1 MSYAANRTVAEN
13 GDLRNK
19 KNPDEQGRAKRRT
32 FEAGF
37 KLRVL
42 DEWDRADAPERSA
55 ILRREGIYSSM
66 ISDWKRQRR
75 EGLLHEDQGV
85 RNPDGRGGP
94 SYAEVDR
101 LRRENQRLQEEL
113 AKTKFVI
120 EVQGKVSAL
129 LEELSKS
136 ADTETPET

>member
-1 MSYAANRTVAEN
+1 MSYAANRTVAKN

-19 KNPDEQGRAKRRT
+19 RDPDQLGRAKRRT

-42 DEWDRADAPERSA
+42 EEWDRADAAERSA

-75 EGLLHEDQGV
+75 EGLLKDGSRSPE
-85 RNPDGRGGP
+85 GRGGP

-101 LRRENQRLQEEL
+101 LRRENATLREQLSK
-113 AKTKFVI
+113 ANFVI

-129 LEELSKS
+129 LDELSKS
-136 ADTETPET
+136 ADSDE

>member
-1 MSYAANRTVAEN
+1 MAYAANRTVAEN
-13 GDLRNK
+13 GDLRNR

-32 FEAGF
+32 FAADF

-42 DEWDRADAPERSA
+42 EEWERADAVERSA

-75 EGLLHEDQGV
+75 EGLLDNDGTRRPE
-85 RNPDGRGGP
+85 GRGGP

-101 LRRENQRLQEEL
+101 LRRENAKLQDDL
-113 AKTKFVI
+113 AKARFVI

-136 ADTETPET
+136 ADTDTPET

>member
-1 MSYAANRTVAEN
+1 MTYTANRTVAQN

-19 KNPDEQGRAKRRT
+19 KDPNDQGRAKRRT
-32 FEAGF
+32 FGAGF

-42 DEWDRADAPERSA
+42 DEWDRADAAERSA

-75 EGLLHEDQGV
+75 EGLLDNDGSRRPE
-85 RNPDGRGGP
+85 GRGGP

-101 LRRENQRLQEEL
+101 LRRENARLQEEL

-136 ADTETPET
+136 ADSDTNET

>member
-1 MSYAANRTVAEN
+1 MTDTSPRNVTKN
-13 GDLRNK
+13 GDLRNRRD
-19 KNPDEQGRAKRRT
+19 PDQPGRAKRRT

-42 DEWDRADAPERSA
+42 EEWDRADAAERSA

-75 EGLLHEDQGV
+75 EGLLDNDGSRRPE
-85 RNPDGRGGP
+85 GRGGP

-101 LRRENQRLQEEL
+101 LRRENAKLQEQL
-113 AKTKFVI
+113 TKANFVI

-136 ADTETPET
+136 ADTDEPET

>member
-1 MSYAANRTVAEN
+1 MTDVQARNVAEN

-19 KNPDEQGRAKRRT
+19 KDPEQRARAKRRT

-42 DEWDRADAPERSA
+42 EEWDRADAAERSA

-75 EGLLHEDQGV
+75 EGLLDNDGS
-85 RNPDGRGGP
+85 RSPSGRGGP

-101 LRRENQRLQEEL
+101 LRRENAKLQEEL
-113 AKTKFVI
+113 TKAKFVI

-136 ADTETPET
+136 ADSDTNET

>member
-1 MSYAANRTVAEN
+1 MTDVTARNVAKN
-13 GDLRNK
+13 GGLRNK
-19 KNPDEQGRAKRRT
+19 KDPDQADRAKRRT

-42 DEWDRADAPERSA
+42 EEWDRSEAAERSA
-55 ILRREGIYSSM
+55 ILRREGLYSST
-66 ISDWKRQRR
+66 IADWKRQRR
-75 EGLLHEDQGV
+75 AGTLRDGGA
-85 RNPDGRGGP
+85 RSPDGRGGP
-94 SYAEVDR
+94 SFAEVDR
-101 LRRENQRLQEEL
+101 LRRDNLRLQEEL
-113 AKTKFVI
+113 AKAKFVI

>member
-19 KNPDEQGRAKRRT
+19 KNPDEKGRAKRRT

-42 DEWDRADAPERSA
+42 EEWDRADAPERSA

-66 ISDWKRQRR
+66 ISDWKRQKR
-75 EGLLHEDQGV
+75 EGILRENQGV
-85 RNPDGRGGP
+85 RNPEGRGGP

-101 LRRENQRLQEEL
+101 LRRQNQKLEEEL
-113 AKTKFVI
+113 AKAKFVI
-120 EVQGKVSAL
+120 EIQGKVSAL
-129 LEELSKS
+129 LGELSKS
-136 ADTETPET
+136 ADSDPNET

>member
-1 MSYAANRTVAEN
+1 MAYSANRTVAEN
-13 GDLRNK
+13 GGLVNK
-19 KNPDEQGRAKRRT
+19 PDPERTERAKRRS

-42 DEWDRADAPERSA
+42 DQWDRADAAERSA

-75 EGLLHEDQGV
+75 EGLLKDGS
-85 RNPDGRGGP
+85 RTPTGRGGP

-101 LRRENQRLQEEL
+101 LRRENQKLQAQL
-113 AKTKFVI
+113 AKAQLVI

-136 ADTETPET
+136 AATDDNET

>member
-1 MSYAANRTVAEN
+1 MTEPAKRNITKT

-19 KNPDEQGRAKRRT
+19 PDPDAGKAKRRT
-32 FEAGF
+32 FESGF

-42 DEWDRADAPERSA
+42 EEWDRAEVGERSA
-55 ILRREGIYSSM
+55 ILRREGSYSST
-66 ISDWKRQRR
+66 IADWKRQRR
-75 EGLLHEDQGV
+75 EGSLQNGGARTPE
-85 RNPDGRGGP
+85 GRGGP

-113 AKTKFVI
+113 AKAKFVI

-136 ADTETPET
+136 ADTDKPET

>member
-19 KNPDEQGRAKRRT
+19 KDPDEVGRSKRRS

-42 DEWDRADAPERSA
+42 EEWDRAEAAERSA

-75 EGLLHEDQGV
+75 EGLLDNDGARRGE
-85 RNPDGRGGP
+85 GRGGP

-101 LRRENQRLQEEL
+101 LRRENAKLQAAL
-113 AKTKFVI
+113 TKATFVI

-129 LEELSKS
+129 LEEISKS
-136 ADTETPET
+136 ADTDTTET

>member
-1 MSYAANRTVAEN
+1 MTAVTARNVADN

-19 KNPDEQGRAKRRT
+19 KDPNQTDRAKRRT

-42 DEWDRADAPERSA
+42 QEWDRADAPERSA

-75 EGLLHEDQGV
+75 EGLLKDGV
-85 RNPDGRGGP
+85 RGPEGRGGP

-101 LRRENQRLQEEL
+101 LRRENQKLQEEL
-113 AKTKFVI
+113 AKAKFVI
-120 EVQGKVSAL
+120 EIQGKVSAL

-136 ADTETPET
+136 ADTDPNET

>member
-1 MSYAANRTVAEN
+1 MTDTTDRVVAKN
-13 GDLRNK
+13 GDLRNRK
-19 KNPDEQGRAKRRT
+19 DPEEHARAKRRT

-42 DEWDRADAPERSA
+42 AEWDRSEAAERSA
-55 ILRREGIYSSM
+55 ILRREGLYSST

-75 EGLLHEDQGV
+75 EGLLDNDGARRPE
-85 RNPDGRGGP
+85 GRGGP

-101 LRRENQRLQEEL
+101 LRREKQKLEEEL
-113 AKTKFVI
+113 ARARFVI

-136 ADTETPET
+136 AATEENET

>member
-1 MSYAANRTVAEN
+1 MTDVSRRNIADN

-19 KNPDEQGRAKRRT
+19 PDRDQPERPRRRT

-42 DEWDRADAPERSA
+42 DEWDRADAVERSA

-75 EGLLHEDQGV
+75 EGVLADGS
-85 RNPDGRGGP
+85 RTPGGRGGP

-101 LRRENQRLQEEL
+101 LRRENRRLHDDL
-113 AKTKFVI
+113 AKAKFVI

-136 ADTETPET
+136 ADTDTDGT

>member
-1 MSYAANRTVAEN
+1 MTSTDNRAVADN
-13 GDLRNK
+13 GDLRNRK
-19 KNPDEQGRAKRRT
+19 DPEERGRAKRRT

-42 DEWDRADAPERSA
+42 EEWDRSDAAERSA

-75 EGLLHEDQGV
+75 EGLLEGAGA
-85 RNPDGRGGP
+85 RRADGRGGP

-101 LRRENQRLQEEL
+101 LRRQNHQLQAEL
-113 AKTKFVI
+113 ARAQFVI

-136 ADTETPET
+136 AATDDNET

>member
-1 MSYAANRTVAEN
+1 MTNVTARNIAEN

-19 KNPDEQGRAKRRT
+19 PDPDRPDRPRRRT

-37 KLRVL
+37 KRRVL
-42 DEWDRADAPERSA
+42 EEWDRAEAPERSA

-75 EGLLHEDQGV
+75 EGLLDNDGA
-85 RNPDGRGGP
+85 RAPSGRGGP

-101 LRRENQRLQEEL
+101 LRRENQKLQEEL
-113 AKTKFVI
+113 TKAKFVI

-136 ADTETPET
+136 ADTDTPET

>member
-1 MSYAANRTVAEN
+1 MTDLIPRNIAKN

-19 KNPDEQGRAKRRT
+19 PDPDRPERAKRRT

-42 DEWDRADAPERSA
+42 DEWDRADAAERSA

-75 EGLLHEDQGV
+75 EGLLRDGSRTPE
-85 RNPDGRGGP
+85 GRGGP

-101 LRRENQRLQEEL
+101 LRRENQKLQEQL
-113 AKTKFVI
+113 AKAQLVI

-136 ADTETPET
+136 ADTDTNET

>member
-1 MSYAANRTVAEN
+1 MAYSANRTIAKN
-13 GDLRNK
+13 GDLVNK
-19 KNPDEQGRAKRRT
+19 PDPERTERAKRRT

-42 DEWDRADAPERSA
+42 DEWDRADAAERSA

-75 EGLLHEDQGV
+75 EGLLKDGS
-85 RNPDGRGGP
+85 RTPTGRGGP

-101 LRRENQRLQEEL
+101 LRRENQKLQAQL
-113 AKTKFVI
+113 AKAQLVI

-136 ADTETPET
+136 AATDDNET

>member
-1 MSYAANRTVAEN
+1 VAKN

-19 KNPDEQGRAKRRT
+19 KDPDQQGRAKRRS

-42 DEWDRADAPERSA
+42 EEWDRAEAAERSA

-75 EGLLHEDQGV
+75 EGLLSNDGS
-85 RNPDGRGGP
+85 RSPSGRGGP

-101 LRRENQRLQEEL
+101 LRRENQRLEEEL
-113 AKTKFVI
+113 AKAKFVI

-136 ADTETPET
+136 ADSDPNET

>member
-1 MSYAANRTVAEN
+1 MTHAANRVVAEN

-42 DEWDRADAPERSA
+42 DEWDRADAPQRSA

-75 EGLLHEDQGV
+75 EGLLDNDGSRRPE
-85 RNPDGRGGP
+85 GRGGP

-101 LRRENQRLQEEL
+101 LRRENQKLEEEL
-113 AKTKFVI
+113 AKAKFVI
-120 EVQGKVSAL
+120 EIQGKVSAL

-136 ADTETPET
+136 ADSDPNAT

>member
-1 MSYAANRTVAEN
+1 MTEASTRNVAEN
-13 GDLRNK
+13 GDLRNR
-19 KNPDEQGRAKRRT
+19 KNPDQAARAKRRT

-42 DEWDRADAPERSA
+42 EEWDRADVAERSA
-55 ILRREGIYSSM
+55 ILRREGLYSST
-66 ISDWKRQRR
+66 IADWKRQRR
-75 EGLLHEDQGV
+75 EGTLRDGGA
-85 RNPDGRGGP
+85 RTPDGRGGP

-101 LRRENQRLQEEL
+101 LRRDNQRLQEEL
-113 AKTKFVI
+113 AKAKFVI

-136 ADTETPET
+136 ADTDTPET

>member
-1 MSYAANRTVAEN
+1 MTNDVPRNIADN
-13 GDLRNK
+13 GGLRNK
-19 KNPDEQGRAKRRT
+19 KDPEEHGRSKRRT

-42 DEWDRADAPERSA
+42 EEWDRAESAERAA
-55 ILRREGIYSSM
+55 ILRREGIYSST
-66 ISDWKRQRR
+66 IADWKRQRR
-75 EGLLHEDQGV
+75 EGTLQNGGARTPE
-85 RNPDGRGGP
+85 GRGGP

-113 AKTKFVI
+113 AKAKFVI

-129 LEELSKS
+129 LEQLSKS
-136 ADTETPET
+136 ADTDTTET

>member
-1 MSYAANRTVAEN
+1 MTYTANRAVAEN

-19 KNPDEQGRAKRRT
+19 KDPEEPGRAKRRS

-37 KLRVL
+37 KIRVL
-42 DEWDRADAPERSA
+42 EEWDRSEAAERSA
-55 ILRREGIYSSM
+55 ILRREGLYSST

-75 EGLLHEDQGV
+75 EGLLDNAGARRPE
-85 RNPDGRGGP
+85 GRGGP

-101 LRRENQRLQEEL
+101 LRRENQKLQEEL
-113 AKTKFVI
+113 VRAQFVI

-136 ADTETPET
+136 AATETNET

>member
-1 MSYAANRTVAEN
+1 MTNVVPRNIAKN

-19 KNPDEQGRAKRRT
+19 KDPEEQARSKRRT

-42 DEWDRADAPERSA
+42 DEWDRSDSSERAA
-55 ILRREGIYSSM
+55 ILRREGIYSST
-66 ISDWKRQRR
+66 IADWKRQKR
-75 EGLLHEDQGV
+75 EGTLVHDGS
-85 RNPDGRGGP
+85 RRPDGRGGP
-94 SYAEVDR
+94 TYAEVDR
-101 LRRENQRLQEEL
+101 LRRENAKLQEEL
-113 AKTKFVI
+113 AKAKFVI

-136 ADTETPET
+136 ADSDTNET

>member
-1 MSYAANRTVAEN
+1 MTETTARNVAKN

-19 KNPDEQGRAKRRT
+19 KDPDQAERAKRRT

-42 DEWDRADAPERSA
+42 EEWDRAESAERSA

-66 ISDWKRQRR
+66 IADWKRQRR
-75 EGLLHEDQGV
+75 QGTL
-85 RNPDGRGGP
+85 RDGGARTPDGRGGP

-101 LRRENQRLQEEL
+101 LRRDNQRLSEEL
-113 AKTKFVI
+113 AKAKFVI

>member
-1 MSYAANRTVAEN
+1 MTDTTPRNIANN

-19 KNPDEQGRAKRRT
+19 KDPDHHDRAKRRT

-42 DEWDRADAPERSA
+42 EEWDRAEVGERSA

-75 EGLLHEDQGV
+75 EGLLNDGS
-85 RNPDGRGGP
+85 RSPAGRGGP

-101 LRRENQRLQEEL
+101 LRRENRKLHEEL

-136 ADTETPET
+136 ADTDTPET

>member
-1 MSYAANRTVAEN
+1 MTDVTARNVAKN

-19 KNPDEQGRAKRRT
+19 KDPDKTDRAKRRT

-42 DEWDRADAPERSA
+42 EEWDRSDAAERSA

-66 ISDWKRQRR
+66 IADWKRQRR
-75 EGLLHEDQGV
+75 QGTL
-85 RNPDGRGGP
+85 RDGGARTPDGRGGP

-101 LRRENQRLQEEL
+101 LRRDNQRLQEEL
-113 AKTKFVI
+113 AKAKFVI

-136 ADTETPET
+136 ADTDTPET

>member
-1 MSYAANRTVAEN
+1 MTDLVPRNIAEN

-19 KNPDEQGRAKRRT
+19 PDPDRPERAKRRT

-42 DEWDRADAPERSA
+42 QEWDRADAAERSA

-75 EGLLHEDQGV
+75 EGLLADGT
-85 RNPDGRGGP
+85 RSPTGRGGP

-101 LRRENQRLQEEL
+101 LRRENQKLQEQL
-113 AKTKFVI
+113 ARAQLVI

-136 ADTETPET
+136 ADTDENET

>member
-1 MSYAANRTVAEN
+1 MPYAANRTVTEN

-19 KNPDEQGRAKRRT
+19 KDPNEQGRAKRRT

-37 KLRVL
+37 KLRVI
-42 DEWDRADAPERSA
+42 DEWDRADAAERSA

-66 ISDWKRQRR
+66 ISDWKRQKR
-75 EGLLHEDQGV
+75 EGVLVDNGT
-85 RNPDGRGGP
+85 RRPDGRGGP
-94 SYAEVDR
+94 TYAEVDR
-101 LRRENQRLQEEL
+101 LRRENAKLQEEL
-113 AKTKFVI
+113 AKAKFVI

-136 ADTETPET
+136 ADTDTNET

>member
-1 MSYAANRTVAEN
+1 MAHAVNRELAKTGPLADQPTEGQRPRRRSY
-13 GDLRNK
+13 D
-19 KNPDEQGRAKRRT
+19 
-32 FEAGF
+32 AGF

-42 DEWDRADAPERSA
+42 DEWDRASSAAERSA

-75 EGLLHEDQGV
+75 EGRLVDAV
-85 RNPDGRGGP
+85 RRPEGRGGP
-94 SYAEVDR
+94 SYAEVER
-101 LRRENQRLQEEL
+101 LRRENQRLAERL
-113 AKTKFVI
+113 AKAEFVI

-136 ADTETPET
+136 ADSDDTET